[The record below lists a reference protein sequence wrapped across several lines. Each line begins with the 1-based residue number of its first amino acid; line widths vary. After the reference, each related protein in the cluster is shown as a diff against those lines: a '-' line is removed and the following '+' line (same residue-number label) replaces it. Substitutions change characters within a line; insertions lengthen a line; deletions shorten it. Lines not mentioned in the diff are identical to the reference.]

1 MKKKIIAL
9 LLALTMVFALAAC
22 GGGDSKAGPAAETTD
37 DTTASVAAETTAE
50 EETTEG
56 ESDGE
61 TSESPLTEEQE
72 EKKQTLLQVFTMA
85 AQGHGDDG
93 FDYYLAY
100 NDDVSY
106 ACLMKADHD
115 NQQCFDVTGE
125 VTEDENG
132 WLTIADTT
140 YDYVYSFALTQ
151 QDDGTYTITTTNDVT
166 VPMEF
171 VDVDRTLTNIVYF
184 EGNYTIV
191 TPDE

>member
-1 MKKKIIAL
+1 MKKKIFAL

-22 GGGDSKAGPAAETTD
+22 GGGDSKAEPAAETTD
-37 DTTASVAAETTAE
+37 DTTASVAEETTAE
-50 EETTEG
+50 EDTTE
-56 ESDGE
+56 GE